1 MAPTTSTH
9 YIEVHYSCE
18 TFVCNE
24 LDLRARVIIGTTFS
38 ISLILNGRPILRITI
53 DFFGSRA
60 SPFLEELLH
69 HRNIVKI
76 PITVTYLNSTKFCR
90 LDRATIKFW
99 TLVTEY

>member
-1 MAPTTSTH
+1 MPFHKICGSIVAPTTSTSTY

-38 ISLILNGRPILRITI
+38 ISLILNSRLILRITV

-60 SPFLEELLH
+60 SPF
-69 HRNIVKI
+69 
-76 PITVTYLNSTKFCR
+76 
-90 LDRATIKFW
+90 
-99 TLVTEY
+99 